1 MYDRTP
7 MTPEQLRNNYQY
19 KVVRRAIMEK
29 FPWITD
35 IMFDENDL
43 NQYYTIFLDFVVDPD
58 KVKELTDLSFAR
70 YVANRIDEG
79 YYYKALYPSLLF
91 DLSYEQGRD
100 AIIKPIEDLMDEIHK
115 SPALPD
121 ELKLPGK
128 RLFKPSSFIV
138 NPDGPEY

>member
-70 YVANRIDEG
+70 YVANRIDKG

-91 DLSYEQGRD
+91 DLSYEQGKNTITD
-100 AIIKPIEDLMDEIHK
+100 PMEDLMVKIHD

-121 ELKLPGK
+121 ELKLPSG
-128 RLFKPSSFIV
+128 RSFKPSSFIV